1 MSFLSATGLFCE
13 DIREEKQGTD
23 TLIGILPDNMALQP
37 LGQAEQ
43 SWQPVFPKLALYVRI
58 NVNSEIKIDT
68 LSIKLRLPD
77 GNILNLTSFDKEL
90 IEKSRLDASGAPF
103 VGFVSKVV
111 FGPTPM
117 PVKGRFEAIA
127 ELNGSETICGFLN
140 VTRAAVPEVH
150 S

>member
-1 MSFLSATGLFCE
+1 MPLLTATGLFCE
-13 DIREEKQGTD
+13 DIREEKQGTN

-37 LGQAEQ
+37 LGLPEQ
-43 SWQPVFPKLALYVRI
+43 SWQPFFPKLALYVRI
-58 NVNSEIKIDT
+58 NVGSEMKVDT
-68 LSIKLRLPD
+68 LSVKLRLPD
-77 GNILNLTSFDKEL
+77 GNVLDLTVFDKEL
-90 IEKSRLDASGAPF
+90 IEKSQLDASESPF
-103 VGFVSKVV
+103 MGFISKVV

-140 VTRAAVPEVH
+140 VMREAPEMR